1 MRTAISLIAIW
12 LLINALFY
20 VMLTRSDKSAR

>member
-20 VMLTRSDKSAR
+20 VMLTRGDRSAR

>member
-12 LLINALFY
+12 LLINTLLY
-20 VMLTRSDKSAR
+20 VMLKRVDKSAR